1 MATDVDSS
9 PSGSHTASP
18 PPFPYVEWESDH
30 LWSVVRDTG
39 SGGDLRVSALEELVA
54 RRDPGLPGWLLSEL
68 ERDDLPSP
76 WQERLVFASE
86 DVDFLEEGDRARLRE
101 RLYTL
106 AQRMSDPTES
116 AMSQEALWAAVRR
129 FTSLVAPGRE
139 CEQALR
145 LLGFLRP
152 GQPLLLQQVALQCV
166 QNLFADRPPDH
177 PEALRPLRRRAADLA
192 GRFLDQDVVSSPANA
207 ALAIN
212 AIHAL
217 AVLGD
222 RQLPKMIR
230 QARAVEKSWLTS
242 QLRRR
247 LEQVRDHWDKGKTA
261 DRVDP
266 TAWARL
272 EDAILQLHR
281 PSEVPDQPSGIA
293 AAVRSLLGLAARLT
307 RP

>member
-1 MATDVDSS
+1 MATDVGSS
-9 PSGSHTASP
+9 PSGSRTVSP
-18 PPFPYVEWESDH
+18 PPFPYVEWESDR
-30 LWSVVRDTG
+30 LWSVVKDTG
-39 SGGDLRVSALEELVA
+39 SEGNVRISALEELVA
-54 RRDPGLPGWLLSEL
+54 RRDPGLAGFLLDEL
-68 ERDDLPSP
+68 ERVDLPSP
-76 WQERLVFASE
+76 WQERLIFAAE

-101 RLYTL
+101 RLYNL
-106 AQRMSDPTES
+106 AKRLSDPTES
-116 AMSQEALWAAVRR
+116 STGQEALWAAVRR
-129 FTSLVAPGRE
+129 FASLVAPGRE

-152 GQPLLLQQVALQCV
+152 GQSLLLQQVALQCV
-166 QNLFADRPPDH
+166 QNLFADRPPNH

-192 GRFLDQDVVSSPANA
+192 VRFLDQDVVSSPANA

-230 QARAVEKSWLTS
+230 QARGVGKGWLES

-247 LEQVRDHWDKGKTA
+247 LEQVRDRWDKGKTA
-261 DRVDP
+261 DGVDR
-266 TAWARL
+266 TAFARL

-281 PSEVPDQPSGIA
+281 PGEVPDQPSGIA
-293 AAVRSLLGLAARLT
+293 AVVRSLLGLAARLT

>member
-1 MATDVDSS
+1 MATDVSS
-9 PSGSHTASP
+9 NPSESHKVSP
-18 PPFPYVEWESDH
+18 PPFPCVEWESDR

-39 SGGDLRVSALEELVA
+39 SEGNVRISALEELIA
-54 RRDPGLPGWLLSEL
+54 RRDPGLPEFLLGEL

-76 WQERLVFASE
+76 WQERLIFAAE
-86 DVDFLEEGDRARLRE
+86 DVDFLEEGDRSRLRD

-116 AMSQEALWAAVRR
+116 AIGQEALWAAVRR

-177 PEALRPLRRRAADLA
+177 PEALRPLRRRTADLA
-192 GRFLDQDVVSSPANA
+192 ERFLDPDVVSSPANA

-222 RQLPKMIR
+222 RQLSKMIR
-230 QARAVEKSWLTS
+230 QARELGKSWLTA

-247 LEQVRDHWDKGKTA
+247 LEQVRDRWGKGKT
-261 DRVDP
+261 REGVDQ
-266 TAWARL
+266 ASCARL
-272 EDAILQLHR
+272 EHAILQLHR

-293 AAVRSLLGLAARLT
+293 TVVRSLLGLAARLT